1 MNFPTIT
8 LGILQQTTSRYY
20 FTPYRWHPQPY
31 ADSLAPEVLAY
42 RPGRGI
48 KALSIF
54 RRDSLNR
61 PLPPKPIGVGH
72 RP

>member
-1 MNFPTIT
+1 MNFPTII
-8 LGILQQTTSRYY
+8 LGILRQTTSHYY
-20 FTPYRWHPQPY
+20 LSIYPWHPQPY
-31 ADSLAPEVLAY
+31 ADSLGPEVLAY
-42 RPGRGI
+42 RPGGGI

-61 PLPPKPIGVGH
+61 PLPPKPIGVGR

>member
-8 LGILQQTTSRYY
+8 LGIFITANYIILLLSIY
-20 FTPYRWHPQPY
+20 PWQPY
-31 ADSLAPEVLAY
+31 ADSLGPEVLAY
-42 RPGRGI
+42 RPGGGI